1 MSLSVRMSYLR
12 IQHLHWVF
20 LLQTISLLQICKQ
33 NTSKSQAQA
42 LLPTDNQKVLN
53 RSTKRGMLNQS
64 GSRFGKESTHKYVCI
79 HRRTSYTR
87 QRSRAPPS
95 FAPLPHYKWS
105 SHLRATDDQGPC
117 FPTQHRIIHSSDMR
131 INPGKSLIH
140 KNKKK
145 NACLTRTRSRVRS
158 SVWVHV
164 LFVLL
169 LHHTKL
175 KGFVWYNSSWSCRLC
190 YALDWLSPTG
200 KFL

>member
-117 FPTQHRIIHSSDMR
+117 FPTQNTIIHSSHIT
-131 INPGKSLIH
+131 INPGNTLIH

-145 NACLTRTRSRVRS
+145 KRVPHTHEVPS
-158 SVWVHV
+158 SILGLSTCFV
-164 LFVLL
+164 LFRFVLL
-169 LHHTKL
+169 LQYTTL
-175 KGFVWYNSSWSCRLC
+175 KGVVSYNSS
-190 YALDWLSPTG
+190 
-200 KFL
+200 